1 MIKRF
6 LAMTVIVVL
15 AMVMFIPAS
24 MASFDMWVYTANGK
38 TLNAREYPS
47 TDSPVL
53 FNIPYGTKVTVDY
66 HLGNGWTRLYA
77 AGAYDWVFVQTRFLV
92 NTPPGPKPTPEPD
105 SGKSGSGTAVSQN
118 ELIAEF
124 NAAKLVTPY
133 EVVTRN
139 SRATGTVNMRWAPSK
154 SAPLIESYSNGT
166 PLLVIAELKT
176 WRQVE
181 DPETGAVGF
190 IRQDFLAKK

>member
-1 MIKRF
+1 MIKR
-6 LAMTVIVVL
+6 LLVMAVIVVM

-24 MASFDMWVYTANGK
+24 MASFEMWVYTANGK
-38 TLNAREYPS
+38 GLNAREYPS

-53 FNIPYGTKVTVDY
+53 FSIPYGTKVNVDY

-77 AGAYDWVFVQTRFLV
+77 AGQYDWVFVQTRFLV
-92 NTPPGPKPTPEPD
+92 STAPGPKPTPKPD
-105 SGKSGSGTAVSQN
+105 SGSGSKSTTTSQ
-118 ELIAEF
+118 AEVLAEY

-133 EVVTRN
+133 EVETRN
-139 SRATGTVNMRWAPSK
+139 ARATGSVNMRWAPSK
-154 SAPLIESYSNGT
+154 SAPLIESYRNGT
-166 PLLVIAELKT
+166 PLLVIAELKD

-190 IRQDFLAKK
+190 IRKDFLAKK